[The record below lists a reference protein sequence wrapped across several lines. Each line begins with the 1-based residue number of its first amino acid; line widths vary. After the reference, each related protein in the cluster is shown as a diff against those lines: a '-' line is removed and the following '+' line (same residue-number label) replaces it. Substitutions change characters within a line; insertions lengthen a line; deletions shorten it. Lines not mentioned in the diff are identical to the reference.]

1 MAKPKWGILVA
12 SKRKLR
18 GVLTGEKASSPDQE
32 DEILADD
39 LISGLSGSG
48 ALLIE
53 RVRRRGSG
61 PGFLCASNWEDCRAG
76 RLEWPYG

>member
-39 LISGLSGSG
+39 LIYGASAIAEYTGLTERQVYHQQV
-48 ALLIE
+48 ALGLI
-53 RVRRRGSG
+53 R
-61 PGFLCASNWEDCRAG
+61 LG
-76 RLEWPYG
+76 RTAD